1 MDFGSL
7 MMAQTFDGICVF
19 MNETAQAIVKQT
31 RLTIPMTRRTYSFLQ
46 LQTAACEQF
55 TRC

>member
-19 MNETAQAIVKQT
+19 MNETAQAILKQT